1 MTRRMCWIL
10 TVLWGLAACGGDE
23 ASLSQADANEC
34 VGGDVASAGRG
45 AVAFEDDDPLFR
57 PTRPDDAT
65 FCKVQMG
72 VSTVEEVVATLGKPR
87 FLSDSGSGNVECTY
101 DYAGDEIV
109 RMTFRSGKLHDAD
122 VENMP
127 YPACW
132 ESGS

>member
-1 MTRRMCWIL
+1 MYWVL
-10 TVLWGLAACGGDE
+10 TVLWGLAACGGDD
-23 ASLSQADANEC
+23 AALSQADANEC
-34 VGGDVASAGRG
+34 GGSDAASAGRA
-45 AVAFEDDDPLFR
+45 AVAFENDDPLFR
-57 PTRPDDAT
+57 PARPDDAT

-87 FLSDSGSGNVECTY
+87 FSHDSGTGNIDYTY

-109 RMTFRSGKLHDAD
+109 RMTFRKGKLHDAD
-122 VENMP
+122 VENMS